1 MDGDAG
7 GMPDTDVLERLERT
21 AVRTDDD
28 VVDLVVAL
36 LQTPVRRQCWVLFLS
51 DRGVP
56 VQLVLPVADLPYQ
69 PDDQV
74 EDFGAL
80 VEDVVRQVGAA
91 EVVIAWERPGS
102 TGLFPVDWEWVDAM
116 ACTLDEHGVRL
127 RGQVVVH
134 DDGASMVELDDDEP
148 TAATAA

>member
-1 MDGDAG
+1 
-7 GMPDTDVLERLERT
+7 MPDTDVLDRLERT

-36 LQTPVRRQCWVLFLS
+36 LDAPIRRQCWVLFLG
-51 DRGVP
+51 DRGLP
-56 VQLVLPVADLPYQ
+56 VHLLMPVADLPYQ
-69 PDDQV
+69 PDEHV

-80 VEDVVRQVGAA
+80 VEDVVTQVGATQ
-91 EVVIAWERPGS
+91 VVLAWERPGS

-116 ACTLDEHGVRL
+116 ACALGERGVRL

-134 DDGASMVELDDDEP
+134 DDGASMVELDDDP
-148 TAATAA
+148 QDVAAIA